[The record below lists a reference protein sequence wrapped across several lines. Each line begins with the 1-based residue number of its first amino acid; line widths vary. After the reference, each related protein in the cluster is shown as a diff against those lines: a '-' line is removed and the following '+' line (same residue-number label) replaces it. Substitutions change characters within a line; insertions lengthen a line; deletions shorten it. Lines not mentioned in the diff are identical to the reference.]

1 MVNHPPPF
9 SKGQTLLWP
18 FSYLPETPVLARV
31 SRFVRKGSPLPA
43 PSFSRVF
50 RPPCS
55 LFLRKPAFARNHYKS
70 MGCARQFDPK
80 LGKRRRHRGCLV
92 RL

>member
-31 SRFVRKGSPLPA
+31 SRFVRKGRAA
-43 PSFSRVF
+43 PGALFSRVF
-50 RPPCS
+50 RPLCS
-55 LFLRKPAFARNHYKS
+55 LFSVSAKAGFRTWSIQINGLRGP
-70 MGCARQFDPK
+70 
-80 LGKRRRHRGCLV
+80 V
-92 RL
+92 